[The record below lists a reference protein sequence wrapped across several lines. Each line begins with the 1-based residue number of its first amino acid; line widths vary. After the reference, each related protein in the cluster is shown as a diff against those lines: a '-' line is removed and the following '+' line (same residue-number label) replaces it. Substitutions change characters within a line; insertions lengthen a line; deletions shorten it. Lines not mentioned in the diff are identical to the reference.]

1 MQNTYENLVQYP
13 LVVSEL
19 KPEYHC
25 WAIIIDGQD
34 NTVLL
39 CLDDDGYQF
48 YWYKPEW
55 HWNQPVIVKV
65 DVYSFRI
72 VLLELICYRKN
83 VDWNILEEE
92 TILEECAYHCFEA
105 HEPGKLVSGKE
116 VDKRQM

>member
-34 NTVLL
+34 NNVNVLL

-48 YWYKPEW
+48 HWCKLEW
-55 HWNQPVIVKV
+55 H
-65 DVYSFRI
+65 
-72 VLLELICYRKN
+72 
-83 VDWNILEEE
+83 
-92 TILEECAYHCFEA
+92 
-105 HEPGKLVSGKE
+105 
-116 VDKRQM
+116 